1 MKPKTLKDYQI
12 LISYIS
18 GCCCRH
24 PKFVMFI
31 ITLSLMLLGHGLAI
45 HFLYFHQASGW
56 QTCDQNTNNNCVSL
70 KILSLNTW
78 GMPAIFGSKYKTPRI
93 EAISEIIAKEE
104 YDIFL
109 LQELWMEAD
118 HNVIAS
124 KVPKNY
130 FITGFRQLSTE
141 LCDGHLSPGF
151 CSGLAI
157 GNILNNSASNSDM
170 VFILSLFSS
179 PHMYI

>member
-1 MKPKTLKDYQI
+1 
-12 LISYIS
+12 
-18 GCCCRH
+18 
-24 PKFVMFI
+24 MFI

-56 QTCDQNTNNNCVSL
+56 QTCDQNTTNNDCVSL

-109 LQELWMEAD
+109 LQTCEEC
-118 HNVIAS
+118 V
-124 KVPKNY
+124 Y
-130 FITGFRQLSTE
+130 FRL
-141 LCDGHLSPGF
+141 
-151 CSGLAI
+151 GL
-157 GNILNNSASNSDM
+157 LM
-170 VFILSLFSS
+170 C
-179 PHMYI
+179 